1 MPVVEPDSGV
11 VFCPAGN
18 LDGQLGI
25 QPQSHGFVGSKA
37 SSRTI
42 TDALPQHEEV

>member
-1 MPVVEPDSGV
+1 MPVVEPDTGV

-37 SSRTI
+37 SWHATA
-42 TDALPQHEEV
+42 DALPQHEEV